1 MKEIKIYSDDNP
13 ATLRESHPFWI
24 WESLQKIPDL
34 LQLCLEKDMDRQID
48 GIVSAILERKINK
61 IFLLGRGSSYFLT
74 FALRYLLNAL
84 TPMQVTFHVSSLFME
99 YPENTLDEKSAVFIL
114 SASGKSEGDLQVVN
128 AARQHKAYTVGVTDM
143 EGSPLA
149 IAVDDVLLGPGGSKR
164 ELPATRSYAT
174 ALFRMNM
181 LIIALGKKL
190 GSKAEAELLESALTN
205 IPVSVQTI
213 MDAYEEQ
220 VDSVAAAIENSR
232 AFYVLAHGPN
242 YTNAEEFAMALN
254 QSSGIPS
261 MAYEMENFLHGPMQ
275 ALTEDETVFL
285 LAPDGILQQRMLQL
299 ASAVKI
305 IGAKTV
311 LLAPDN
317 VSKKYDADIIIKM
330 PADIPELI
338 SPIVYMIPLW
348 QTAYQLGLSKQ
359 FLHPDKLAMNK
370 EEFKEAFAHL
380 MSSDKWVKK

>member
-1 MKEIKIYSDDNP
+1 M
-13 ATLRESHPFWI
+13 
-24 WESLQKIPDL
+24 
-34 LQLCLEKDMDRQID
+34 
-48 GIVSAILERKINK
+48 
-61 IFLLGRGSSYFLT
+61 
-74 FALRYLLNAL
+74 
-84 TPMQVTFHVSSLFME
+84 
-99 YPENTLDEKSAVFIL
+99 
-114 SASGKSEGDLQVVN
+114 N

-275 ALTEDETVFL
+275 ALTKDETVFL

-299 ASAVKI
+299 ASAIKI

-311 LLAPDN
+311 LLSPTN
-317 VSKKYDADIIIKM
+317 LKEKHDADIIIKM

-348 QTAYQLGLSKQ
+348 QTAYQLGLIQTVS
-359 FLHPDKLAMNK
+359 P
-370 EEFKEAFAHL
+370 
-380 MSSDKWVKK
+380 S